1 MRSLQHECGKMRT
14 RITSNMDT
22 FYAVSYELDLQKL
35 FLHFLEEGVLTHLQ
49 LCMELKS
56 YGTNFRPEI
65 TVTDLHNLMN
75 LNDRQMEYIFKPFHS
90 KF

>member
-35 FLHFLEEGVLTHLQ
+35 FLHFLEEGVLTHL
-49 LCMELKS
+49 
-56 YGTNFRPEI
+56 
-65 TVTDLHNLMN
+65 
-75 LNDRQMEYIFKPFHS
+75 
-90 KF
+90 